1 LERAYLRH
9 AGGKNLSKVIKNLGH
24 MALGAFMA
32 LALFGAVSVATSGDP
47 GTSTDPVVTKSY
59 VEKRL
64 SEISAVLDKKIEQ
77 LSERVDSV
85 EAAAENG
92 SGSGPAAAG
101 APPAFVVVELADGD
115 VVTFGENTQVIL
127 RGGAATAIAA
137 ENDLPDVTGGTGLG
151 LGHKVPLNHLI
162 IIPKKDGRGMKIVD
176 KAWLM
181 IAGQYTVTKAAQ

>member
-1 LERAYLRH
+1 M
-9 AGGKNLSKVIKNLGH
+9 NKVIKNLGH
-24 MALGAFMA
+24 MALGAIMA

-64 SEISAVLDKKIEQ
+64 SEISAVFDRKLEQ
-77 LSERVDSV
+77 LSDRV
-85 EAAAENG
+85 EAVVE
-92 SGSGPAAAG
+92 SGSGTGPAAPG
-101 APPAFVVVELADGD
+101 APPAFVVIELADGD
-115 VVTFGENTQVIL
+115 LVTFGENTQVIL

-151 LGHKVPLNHLI
+151 LGTKVPLNHLI
-162 IIPKKDGRGMKIVD
+162 IIPKNDGRGMKIVD
-176 KAWLM
+176 RAWLM

>member
-1 LERAYLRH
+1 M
-9 AGGKNLSKVIKNLGH
+9 NKVIKNLGH
-24 MALGAFMA
+24 MALGAIMA

-64 SEISAVLDKKIEQ
+64 SEISAVIDNKIKQLTDRVSKIENN
-77 LSERVDSV
+77 
-85 EAAAENG
+85 AG
-92 SGSGPAAAG
+92 TGSGPAAPG
-101 APPAFVVVELADGD
+101 APPAFVVIELADGD
-115 VVTFGENTQVIL
+115 LVTFGENTQVIL

-151 LGHKVPLNHLI
+151 LGTKVPLNHLI
-162 IIPKKDGRGMKIVD
+162 IIPKNDGRGMKIVD
-176 KAWLM
+176 RAWLM